1 MTGSRFALDVE
12 GVPRP
17 ARAQALLDALRS
29 RVVIADGAM
38 GTMLQRYEPTLDD
51 YQQLEGCNEILG
63 VSRPDMIAAIHDDYL
78 AVGID
83 AIETNTFGANWSNL
97 SDYDIDDRI
106 HELAQVNTRIARE
119 RVEAAEARDGRMRWV
134 LGSMGPGTKLPSLG
148 HTTYD
153 HLKQTFALQAEGLID
168 GGADAFLVETSQDL
182 LQTKA
187 AINGCRQAIV
197 GRGIRLPIFV
207 EVTVETT
214 GTMLMGSEIGAALT
228 ALEPLGVDAIGL
240 NCATG
245 PAEMSEHLRHLSKHA
260 AVPIAC
266 MPNAGLP
273 VLAADG
279 ARYPLSPAE
288 LATAHEQFV
297 REFGLSLVGG
307 CCGTTPE
314 HLAAVVERL
323 APFRE
328 AAGLDT
334 PALRAGTRPAEAEDA
349 SPAAVVRPAED
360 ASPAVDGRSEGD
372 VSPAMAARPP
382 GDAPPLIECAAEGGV
397 YRDPP
402 RSPQEFEPGVSSL
415 YQHVPFRQ
423 DAAYL
428 AIGERTNANGSKAF
442 REAMLEGRWD
452 DCVEIARAQTRVG
465 AHLLDV
471 CVDYVGRDGVA
482 DVREVVS
489 RFASASTLPLVIDST
504 EPAVIQA
511 GLELVGGRP
520 VVNSVNYEDGDG
532 PASRFGRIM
541 PLVKEHGTAVVAL
554 TIDEQG
560 QARTAEDKLRIA
572 SRLVDE
578 LVGEWGM
585 RVEDIIVDCLTFPIA
600 TGQEETRRD
609 GIETIEAIRGLVV
622 KYPGINTTLGV
633 SNVSFGLNPAA
644 RSVLNSVFINEAREA
659 GLTSAIVDAA
669 KIVPLAS
676 IPDDQRKVA
685 LDLVWDRREH
695 DADGNVT
702 YDPLAVMLDLFA
714 GVDTAALRDQR
725 AAELA
730 ALPVGE
736 RLQRRIIDGELKGL
750 EADLD
755 LARAEGMAPL
765 DIINDQLLE
774 GMKVVGE
781 RFGSGQMQLPFV
793 LQSAEVMKTAVALL
807 EPHME
812 RTESAGKGRIVL
824 ATVRGDVHDIG
835 KNLVDIILTNNGYE
849 VVNLGIKQPIADI
862 IAAAEEH
869 DADVIGMSGLL
880 VKSTVVMK
888 ENLEELQAR
897 GLARK
902 WPVLLGG
909 AALTRAYV
917 EDDLAGL
924 FDGEVRYAKDAFEG
938 LALMEPL
945 VRVARGEPA
954 DAVGLPPLK
963 KRIHAAG
970 SRLTLT
976 EPEAMPARSDVASD
990 NPVPAPP
997 FWGTRIVRG
1006 IALADYAAYLDE
1018 RATFM
1023 GQWGLKPGRG
1033 DDGLSYEQLVE
1044 TEGRPRLRYWLDRI
1058 LAEGML
1064 DASVA
1069 YGYFPVVSEGDDLI
1083 VLHHGD
1089 DPSGVLGV
1097 PGLLAPDGGS
1107 LADRVPSRSDG
1118 VPLAD
1123 RVPSRSDGGSLADR
1137 VPSRS
1142 DGVSRSI
1149 GTERLRF
1156 TFPRQRRDRHLC
1168 LSDFVRSR
1176 ESGRI
1181 DVLPVQLV
1189 TAGARIDEVTAK
1201 LFAGDKYR
1209 DYYELNGLVMQL
1221 TEALAELWHAR
1232 IRSELG
1238 FAGED
1243 PADTAGLFKLEYR
1256 GARFSLGYP
1265 ACPDMEDR
1273 RKVVELLRPERMGVE
1288 LSEELQLHPE
1298 QSTDA
1303 FVFHHPEAKY
1313 FSV

>member
-1 MTGSRFALDVE
+1 VTATSLAPRFALDID

-17 ARAQALLDALRS
+17 ERAQRLRDAVRE

-38 GTMLQRYEPTLDD
+38 GTMLQRYDLTIDGD
-51 YQQLEGCNEILG
+51 FQGLEGCNEILN
-63 VSRPDMIAAIHDDYL
+63 VSRPDVVGAIHDAYL
-78 AVGID
+78 EVGVDAV
-83 AIETNTFGANWSNL
+83 ETNTFGANWSNL
-97 SDYDIDDRI
+97 GDYGIEDRI
-106 HELAQVNTRIARE
+106 AELAEKGARIARE
-119 RVEAAEARDGRMRWV
+119 RVEAAEAADGRERWV

-153 HLKQTFALQAEGLID
+153 NLKQTFALQAEGLID

-197 GRGIRLPIFV
+197 SRGIRLPIFV

-228 ALEPLGVDAIGL
+228 AIEPLGVDAIGL

-245 PAEMSEHLRHLSKHA
+245 PTEMSEHLRHLSKHA
-260 AVPIAC
+260 TVPIAC

-273 VLAADG
+273 VLGADG
-279 ARYPLSPAE
+279 ASYPLSPAE

-297 REFGLSLVGG
+297 REFGLGLIGG

-323 APFRE
+323 RPVGGTE
-328 AAGLDT
+328 ARRPELD
-334 PALRAGTRPAEAEDA
+334 
-349 SPAAVVRPAED
+349 
-360 ASPAVDGRSEGD
+360 
-372 VSPAMAARPP
+372 
-382 GDAPPLIECAAEGGV
+382 
-397 YRDPP
+397 
-402 RSPQEFEPGVSSL
+402 PGVASL
-415 YQHVPFRQ
+415 YQHVSFRQ
-423 DAAYL
+423 DASYL

-452 DCVEIARAQTRVG
+452 DCVEIARDQIRVG

-471 CVDYVGRDGVA
+471 CTDYVGRDGAA
-482 DVREVVS
+482 DMREVVS
-489 RFASASTLPLVIDST
+489 RLASASTLPLVVDST
-504 EPAVIQA
+504 EPAVIRA
-511 GLELVGGRP
+511 GLELIGGRP

-532 PASRFGRIM
+532 AASRFGRIM
-541 PLVKEHGTAVVAL
+541 PLVKEHGTAVIAL

-560 QARTAEDKLRIA
+560 QARTADDKERIA

-578 LVGEWGM
+578 LTQDWGL
-585 RVEDIIVDCLTFPIA
+585 RVSDIVVDCLTFPIA

-609 GIETIEAIRGLVV
+609 AIETIEAIRRIST

-644 RSVLNSVFINEAREA
+644 RSVLNSAFLHEAVEA
-659 GLTSAIVDAA
+659 GLTSGIIDAA

-676 IPDDQRKVA
+676 ISDEQRQVA
-685 LDLVWDRREH
+685 LDLVWDRREY

-702 YDPLAVMLDLFA
+702 YDPLARMLDLFA
-714 GVDTAALRDQR
+714 GVDTAALRNQR

-730 ALPVGE
+730 ALPTGE
-736 RLQRRIIDGELKGL
+736 RLQRRIIDGEGKGL

-765 DIINDQLLE
+765 AIINDHLLE

-781 RFGSGQMQLPFV
+781 RFGAGEMQLPFV
-793 LQSAEVMKTAVALL
+793 LQSAEVMKNAVALL

-812 RTESAGKGRIVL
+812 KADASGKGRIVL

-835 KNLVDIILTNNGYE
+835 KNLVDIILTNNGYD
-849 VVNLGIKQPIADI
+849 VINLGIKQPIADI

-888 ENLEELQAR
+888 ENLLELQSR
-897 GLARK
+897 GLGKK
-902 WPVLLGG
+902 WPVILGG

-917 EDDLAGL
+917 EDDLASL
-924 FDGEVRYAKDAFEG
+924 FDGEVRYARDAFEG
-938 LALMEPL
+938 LTLMEPL
-945 VRVARGEPA
+945 VKIARGADPA
-954 DAVGLPPLK
+954 AVGLPELK
-963 KRIHAAG
+963 KRRHAEG
-970 SRLTLT
+970 SKLTLT

-1006 IALADYAAYLDE
+1006 IALHDYAAFLDE

-1033 DDGLSYEQLVE
+1033 EDGLSYEQLVE

-1069 YGYFPVVSEGDDLI
+1069 YGYFPVVSEGDDLV
-1083 VLHHGD
+1083 VLHHAD
-1089 DPSGVLGV
+1089 DPTGVLGV

-1107 LADRVPSRSDG
+1107 
-1118 VPLAD
+1118 
-1123 RVPSRSDGGSLADR
+1123 GG
-1137 VPSRS
+1137 P
-1142 DGVSRSI
+1142 I
-1149 GTERLRF
+1149 GTDRLRF
-1156 TFPRQRRDRHLC
+1156 HFPRQRRDRHLC
-1168 LSDFVRSR
+1168 LSDFVRPR
-1176 ESGRI
+1176 ESGQV

-1189 TAGARIDEVTAK
+1189 TAGAAIDKVTAK
-1201 LFAGDKYR
+1201 LFAEDRYR

-1221 TEALAELWHAR
+1221 TEALAEFWHAR

-1238 FAGED
+1238 FSSED
-1243 PADTAGLFKLEYR
+1243 PTDTAGLFKLEYR

-1288 LSEELQLHPE
+1288 LSDELQLHPE